1 MKIRMCETRWVSP
14 LGVRLCL
21 LRKGQVYEVSR
32 YCGGFLLSRGYGVQV
47 N

>member
-1 MKIRMCETRWVSP
+1 MKIKMRETRWVAP

-32 YCGGFLLSRGYGVQV
+32 YCGGFLLSRGYADEV
-47 N
+47 